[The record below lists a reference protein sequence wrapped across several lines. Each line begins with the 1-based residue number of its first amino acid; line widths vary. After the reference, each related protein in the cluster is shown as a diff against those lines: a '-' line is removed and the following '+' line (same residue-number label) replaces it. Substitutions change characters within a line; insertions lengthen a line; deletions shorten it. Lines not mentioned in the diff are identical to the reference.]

1 MKLNLA
7 SLSHMI
13 PSSQPFLSRCHFPSG
28 LTAYGSKVRMRRD
41 GLHHSAVISEQVLR
55 FLYVK
60 YKLLKETGCHERWKK
75 TLGFS

>member
-1 MKLNLA
+1 
-7 SLSHMI
+7 
-13 PSSQPFLSRCHFPSG
+13 
-28 LTAYGSKVRMRRD
+28 
-41 GLHHSAVISEQVLR
+41 LHHSAVISEQVLR